1 MNNFQQKYEGGFAN
15 NFDMVRLV
23 LATSVVFLHFDHLLN
38 QAAASEIL
46 QYTEW
51 LSSRAVPAFFVVSGF
66 VVYMSFER
74 DQDLMKYTVSR
85 FLRLYPAYFVVV
97 TVVALLPLISTTCV
111 STGMFTPTWWR
122 YLVVNLGFANFL
134 QPTLPCVFDANFDQ
148 ALNGSL
154 WTLKIE
160 VMFYA
165 TVPILYHLI
174 CRFGGLSILIGIF
187 ILSLIYY
194 SGMMALFN
202 STGSG
207 IYRTLANQ
215 LPGQMSYFS
224 IGILL
229 YLYYGHFYR
238 HWKWLVVAGVVLLF
252 LPVLSAEPIALGIIT
267 IAAATVAKK
276 HIDLTKVGDLS
287 YGIYI
292 LHFPIIQLSLQ
303 LGLFEGQWVL
313 HFVAILFATFVA
325 AFLSSRL
332 IEIPAMRLKKKLT
345 GKRSPALAS

>member
-1 MNNFQQKYEGGFAN
+1 MNNFPQRYEGGFDN
-15 NFDMVRLV
+15 NFDLVRLV

-38 QAAASEIL
+38 QAEASDIL

-66 VVYMSFER
+66 VVYMSFDR
-74 DQDLMKYTVSR
+74 NQDLMKYTVSR

-97 TVVALLPLISTTCV
+97 TLVALLPLISTTCADAE
-111 STGMFTPTWWR
+111 MFTPTWWR

-165 TVPILYHLI
+165 TVPILYYLI
-174 CRFGGLSILIGIF
+174 RRFGALPILLATF
-187 ILSLIYY
+187 ILSLAYH
-194 SGMMALFN
+194 GAMMALLR
-202 STGSG
+202 TTESG
-207 IYRTLANQ
+207 IYETLANQ

-229 YLYYGHFYR
+229 YLYYGDFYR
-238 HWKWLVVAGVVLLF
+238 YWKFLVAVGVVLLF
-252 LPVLSAEPIALGIIT
+252 LPVLSAEPIGVGLIT

-276 HIDLTKVGDLS
+276 HVDLTKVGDLS

-292 LHFPIIQLSLQ
+292 FHFPIIQLSLQ

-313 HFVAILFATFVA
+313 HFVAILLATFIA

-345 GKRSPALAS
+345 GKRSPVLAS